1 MTLGES
7 IAKTLTQKKI
17 VLYYIMKY
25 GKVLTHAI
33 IIGLLLAILYQLA
46 RPASYYTPVNMEP
59 SDVAIRGTG
68 REPSQLGDIKPS
80 LACVPG
86 PQKEAAYYTMGL
98 TPGGLCGDEAFVLS
112 QMRDYSIADGI
123 GGSLLDRT

>member
-1 MTLGES
+1 
-7 IAKTLTQKKI
+7 
-17 VLYYIMKY
+17 MKY

-33 IIGLLLAILYQLA
+33 IIALLLAILYQLA
-46 RPASYYTPVNMEP
+46 RPSYYLP
-59 SDVAIRGTG
+59 SLVSRDLSIKGTG
-68 REPSQLGDIKPS
+68 AEPAKLGDIKPS

-86 PQKEAAYYTMGL
+86 PEKESSYYTMGL

>member
-1 MTLGES
+1 
-7 IAKTLTQKKI
+7 
-17 VLYYIMKY
+17 MKY

-33 IIGLLLAILYQLA
+33 IIALLLAILYQLA
-46 RPASYYTPVNMEP
+46 RPSYYVPTLEA
-59 SDVAIRGTG
+59 SDVTIRGTG
-68 REPSQLGDIKPS
+68 KEPSQLGDIKPS

-86 PQKEAAYYTMGL
+86 PEKESSYYTMGL

-112 QMRDYSIADGI
+112 QVRDYSITDGI

>member
-1 MTLGES
+1 
-7 IAKTLTQKKI
+7 
-17 VLYYIMKY
+17 MKY

-33 IIGLLLAILYQLA
+33 IIALLLAILYQLA
-46 RPASYYTPVNMEP
+46 RPSYYLPPLV
-59 SDVAIRGTG
+59 SRDLSIKGTG
-68 REPSQLGDIKPS
+68 AEPTQLGDIKPS

-86 PQKEAAYYTMGL
+86 PEKESSYYTMGL